1 MANAERRRRSS
12 CSVWPA
18 WSRPALVN
26 CRLAAKLHQWTTE
39 KVQPIAL
46 ELSTVRRI
54 VTASAYMCRQRI
66 GTSND
71 RPSEHSY
78 ADPRCAALP
87 VRFGGVHRRGRPRF

>member
-18 WSRPALVN
+18 WSRPALMN

-39 KVQPIAL
+39 KVQPIAQ
-46 ELSTVRRI
+46 EVSTVRRI

-78 ADPRCAALP
+78 ADPRCGSSCPRWGPSA
-87 VRFGGVHRRGRPRF
+87 RRPRF